1 MRAPSTSSA
10 STDRESQLGLQR
22 DYRGRVSNPNNPA
35 ATAAL
40 DIKTSYF
47 PLLFLL
53 GIFKTLVIID
63 GQDMGPIPWGT
74 HRFPVTPGQ
83 HTVKLSARYLFYTN
97 MMANETTVMVGSGQA
112 VGVSYKAPWLVFLK
126 GKITVTPPV
135 G

>member
-1 MRAPSTSSA
+1 M
-10 STDRESQLGLQR
+10 
-22 DYRGRVSNPNNPA
+22 SNPNNPA

-40 DIKTSYF
+40 DIKTSFF
-47 PLLFLL
+47 PLAFLFSF
-53 GIFKTLVIID
+53 FKTLVIID

-74 HRFPVTPGQ
+74 HRFPVMPGQ

-97 MMANETTVMVGSGQA
+97 MMANETTVMVGPGQA
-112 VGVSYKAPWLVFLK
+112 VGVAYKAPWIVFLR